1 MNKERIRIGELF
13 DLHNVSDLRK
23 LPGFTI
29 IQNNYTGDSQRQTI
43 IQRVSDNKYFKIY
56 WSQLDVFSDTL
67 YRENG
72 YEVFPKQ
79 ITTTIYE

>member
-1 MNKERIRIGELF
+1 MNKEIINIGELL
-13 DLHNVSDLRK
+13 DLHNISDLSK

-29 IQNNYTGDSQRQTI
+29 IQNDCTGDSQRQTI
-43 IQRVSDNKYFKIY
+43 VQRVSDKKYFKIY

>member
-1 MNKERIRIGELF
+1 MNKEIINIGELF
-13 DLHNVSDLRK
+13 EFYNVSDLSK

-29 IQNNYTGDSQRQTI
+29 IQNDCTGDSQRETV
-43 IQRVSDNKYFKIY
+43 IQRIADNKYFKIY
-56 WSQLDVFSDTL
+56 WSQLDVFRDTL
-67 YRENG
+67 AEENG

>member
-1 MNKERIRIGELF
+1 MNRETISIGKLF
-13 DLHNVSDLRK
+13 DLHNISELSK
-23 LPGFTI
+23 LPGFI
-29 IQNNYTGDSQRQTI
+29 IIENDYTGDSQRQTI

-56 WSQLDVFSDTL
+56 WSQLDVFGNTL
-67 YRENG
+67 NRENG